1 MWLGSVYCCVLQK
14 VLAGM
19 RDRGAT
25 AAVVE
30 VDAEAQATGCL
41 QWVEP
46 TIAVFTNLGEDTNS
60 MFSSKEVGSSDSSDS
75 RSIGIAAFCLS
86 HRPALGYLSS
96 PLL

>member
-1 MWLGSVYCCVLQK
+1 MCFLMSLLCCCLLLCLQK

-60 MFSSKEVGSSDSSDS
+60 MFSSKQVG
-75 RSIGIAAFCLS
+75 RHGC
-86 HRPALGYLSS
+86 
-96 PLL
+96 